1 MMKSMIPLAILLAAS
16 AVFAQQDVV
25 KHAAELAEN
34 SKKIMEIERESFAR
48 KFITLGKI
56 ALPDSVDYDQLYY
69 DLNFT
74 ITTSPDNLAGAVHGV
89 FKSNINGL
97 TEIKL
102 NFDSREGLTP
112 WADFSVTG
120 NVTSYT
126 HSDWV
131 LRVTLDQTY
140 NVGDT
145 FAIDVTYS
153 GVPREGGFK
162 AFSFDLNNYNEPIIS
177 TLSEPY
183 FAQTWWP
190 CKDDPGDKLDS
201 VRITV
206 TVPDQFIVASNGLLE
221 SELTNPNSTKTFIWN
236 ERYPIT
242 TYLVSLAI
250 SNYAVFADSF
260 EYVPGKFMPI
270 EYFVYPQNY
279 NTAQTAFQL
288 LPDMLAVYSKLY
300 GLYPFINEK
309 YGQAEFD
316 WGGAME
322 HQTCT
327 SIGRVSTSWETA
339 YAHELS
345 HQWFGDLVTCH
356 DWGNI
361 WLNEGFATYSEALWM
376 EFFYGDAAFQGY
388 VNNWLSPGNFTG
400 IFVDPVYRYDTSSAG
415 IIFSSTVYIKGGMV
429 LHMLR
434 HVVGDSTFF
443 EIMHDY
449 PNAPQF
455 AFKDA
460 TTEQFRDYCEMK
472 SGMDLDWFFQ
482 QWIYESYYPV
492 YRWGYTYYRQNTQD
506 YLHVRIDQIQDSL
519 GYDHFYKMPIDLVV
533 NYSSGQKDTVVVW
546 DSLKTQTFE
555 ISINGTPSAV
565 TFDPEN
571 WILKQATQSLFT
583 GIGDKIDLTSTFA
596 LYQNFPNP
604 FNLTTRIPFSLDTS
618 GQVKLNIYDITGRKI
633 RTLIDGYYRQGDI
646 VTWDGRDDHDRGVA
660 SGIYVYQIRFQNRM
674 LSKKMV
680 LIR

>member
-56 ALPDSVDYDQLYY
+56 ALPDSADYDQLYY

-97 TEIKL
+97 NEIKL

-221 SELTNPNSTKTFIWN
+221 SEVTNPNSTRTFIWN

-250 SNYAVFADSF
+250 SNYTVFADSF

-361 WLNEGFATYSEALWM
+361 WLNEGWS
-376 EFFYGDAAFQGY
+376 FFMA
-388 VNNWLSPGNFTG
+388 
-400 IFVDPVYRYDTSSAG
+400 
-415 IIFSSTVYIKGGMV
+415 M
-429 LHMLR
+429 LH
-434 HVVGDSTFF
+434 
-443 EIMHDY
+443 
-449 PNAPQF
+449 
-455 AFKDA
+455 FKA
-460 TTEQFRDYCEMK
+460 M
-472 SGMDLDWFFQ
+472 
-482 QWIYESYYPV
+482 
-492 YRWGYTYYRQNTQD
+492 
-506 YLHVRIDQIQDSL
+506 
-519 GYDHFYKMPIDLVV
+519 
-533 NYSSGQKDTVVVW
+533 
-546 DSLKTQTFE
+546 
-555 ISINGTPSAV
+555 
-565 TFDPEN
+565 
-571 WILKQATQSLFT
+571 
-583 GIGDKIDLTSTFA
+583 
-596 LYQNFPNP
+596 
-604 FNLTTRIPFSLDTS
+604 
-618 GQVKLNIYDITGRKI
+618 
-633 RTLIDGYYRQGDI
+633 
-646 VTWDGRDDHDRGVA
+646 
-660 SGIYVYQIRFQNRM
+660 
-674 LSKKMV
+674 
-680 LIR
+680 